1 MAGAIKTSRVAGRR
15 QLHFNTLE
23 DILADVD
30 RLAACKEVHNL
41 GNWSPGQV
49 LHHVALVMDKS
60 IDGFAYHL
68 PAVVRF
74 VARLLKRRFLTR
86 PMAAGYRM
94 PSNAA
99 KELGP
104 PATSW
109 EEGLQ
114 RIRTAIARLRGQTTR
129 APHPVFGK
137 FTADEW
143 GQLHCRHAEL
153 HLSFLVPAD

>member
-1 MAGAIKTSRVAGRR
+1 MAGAIKTSRVADRR
-15 QLHFNTLE
+15 QLHFDTLD

-30 RLAACKEVHNL
+30 RLATCKEVRNL

-109 EEGLQ
+109 DFAMLRRQ
-114 RIRTAIARLRGQTTR
+114 TCALPATWSIR
-129 APHPVFGK
+129 
-137 FTADEW
+137 
-143 GQLHCRHAEL
+143 
-153 HLSFLVPAD
+153 S